1 MKTSTNHEH
10 DSLWQLRRSI
20 FLLQS
25 GQNPLRRK
33 RRFMQADSGR
43 IEDRVGDGRADRSAR
58 RFAAAE
64 SRHLRTVDQNDLD
77 LGNIGKFD
85 NRISSPIQ
93 RLNAG
98 RVELYF
104 LKQRTAHALNNI
116 SFDLVLEAVRVDDE
130 PTVVREGESLDCD
143 IAARLVHFE
152 FRYRAADRA
161 GPIGK
166 RNVSARGILC

>member
-10 DSLWQLRRSI
+10 DSLRQLRRSI

-43 IEDRVGDGRADRSAR
+43 VEDRVGDGRPDRSAR
-58 RFAAAE
+58 RFSAAE

-77 LGNIGKFD
+77 LRNIRKFN
-85 NRISSPIQ
+85 NRVAGPIE

-98 RVELYF
+98 CVELYF
-104 LKQRTAHALNNI
+104 LKQRTAHALYNI
-116 SFDLVLEAVRVDDE
+116 PFDLVFEAVRVDDE
-130 PTVVREGESLDCD
+130 PTVVREGESL
-143 IAARLVHFE
+143 
-152 FRYRAADRA
+152 
-161 GPIGK
+161 
-166 RNVSARGILC
+166 